1 MLAIGPSWHG
11 TGPIPP
17 ACLEVNP
24 LGGGD
29 SAQLRRW
36 TAIVLLVLLIFV
48 TVAPFFNPGF
58 RTEPAFFGL
67 VGGMVT
73 GLFVAEAVSLLRK
86 RNGHDG

>member
-1 MLAIGPSWHG
+1 M
-11 TGPIPP
+11 
-17 ACLEVNP
+17 NP

-36 TAIVLLVLLIFV
+36 TAGVLLALLIFV

-58 RTEPAFFGL
+58 HTEPAFFGL

-73 GLFVAEAVSLLRK
+73 GLFIAGVVGAIKK
-86 RNGHDG
+86 RGNDDLAD